1 MSLSSKR
8 VGFFFAREKVH
19 IIGHTQRIFFVK
31 ILTVLDEKRNQKKK
45 YLKQKTPDKLNP
57 ISTRSFWTIVVVV
70 RSVMLAV
77 PRGAALRLVVPR
89 SAARGGRGKLST
101 FSSSSLRGPTR
112 RRGIFVVVVSKSSSS
127 SSSDNVEPSDAP
139 GEGKKRFPNA
149 NEGSGDVEP
158 RKYKHPGN
166 EGRAVTYSFDVD
178 AVGTFRGLVDVKYDD
193 DDFDGAKPMDAPGE
207 GKRRA
212 PDAGQEREKDDG
224 WDAMKGHGL
233 MFGYV
238 EERKEE
244 MEF

>member
-1 MSLSSKR
+1 
-8 VGFFFAREKVH
+8 
-19 IIGHTQRIFFVK
+19 
-31 ILTVLDEKRNQKKK
+31 
-45 YLKQKTPDKLNP
+45 
-57 ISTRSFWTIVVVV
+57 
-70 RSVMLAV
+70 ML
-77 PRGAALRLVVPR
+77 
-89 SAARGGRGKLST
+89 
-101 FSSSSLRGPTR
+101 
-112 RRGIFVVVVSKSSSS
+112 FVVVVPQQSAAAAARLFRPRQKSATKHNNASFSLQNKGPKPLRRGVKVVVSTSASSSS
-127 SSSDNVEPSDAP
+127 SSHHENVFDDVPSHVEPSDAP

-149 NEGSGDVEP
+149 NEESRRRSNNESDEGTTTTATNAMMMVEP

-193 DDFDGAKPMDAPGE
+193 FDDDFDDGARPTDAPGE

-224 WDAMKGHGL
+224 WDAKKGHGL

>member
-1 MSLSSKR
+1 
-8 VGFFFAREKVH
+8 
-19 IIGHTQRIFFVK
+19 
-31 ILTVLDEKRNQKKK
+31 
-45 YLKQKTPDKLNP
+45 
-57 ISTRSFWTIVVVV
+57 
-70 RSVMLAV
+70 MLAV

-89 SAARGGRGKLST
+89 SAARGGGGKLST
-101 FSSSSLRGPTR
+101 FSSSFSLQKAPTR
-112 RRGIFVVVVSKSSSS
+112 GRGIFVVVVSKSSSS
-127 SSSDNVEPSDAP
+127 SSSSSSSPSDNVEPSDAP

-224 WDAMKGHGL
+224 WDAKKGHGL